1 MTLNH
6 TLVILWAL
14 IQPSPSPPSL
24 PSSGSQPS
32 GQDRNPLNF
41 KASKLDADSVNGS
54 YRREAPQPGLLS
66 PLPGQL
72 APVLESPVRQK
83 TRCVSIPGPLG
94 RSASPGSRCPPGC
107 PGCPPSP
114 GPGPGLLLAPELT
127 PATGD
132 DRAPLPGAKSGIW
145 PLCILALPL
154 DLRCLPGRPL
164 PFLT

>member
-54 YRREAPQPGLLS
+54 CRREAPQPGLLS
-66 PLPGQL
+66 LLPGQL
-72 APVLESPVRQK
+72 APVLESPTKQK
-83 TRCVSIPGPLG
+83 TKVCEHPRTLG
-94 RSASPGSRCPPGC
+94 EGV
-107 PGCPPSP
+107 
-114 GPGPGLLLAPELT
+114 LA
-127 PATGD
+127 
-132 DRAPLPGAKSGIW
+132 RAPGVPPAAPAAPLHPALGQACSWHQSSHPPREMTELPCQGLNLGSGHCASWPCHSNSGACWEG
-145 PLCILALPL
+145 
-154 DLRCLPGRPL
+154 
-164 PFLT
+164 PFPS